1 MLVRKTMIALFLMVL
16 SMLVLGCDPA
26 PHRTPL
32 DALTEPPGKVPPP
45 YRDTIRVLSTQDL
58 PDANGVILLYRWQ
71 TSTAQAEDTFCLA
84 STFVTREQSRWQA
97 QSTGYFVGTTLSQPA
112 CNLSHSTPLRASY
125 YQAGQHTIVY
135 GVSNKGNHIQVTWSD
150 GMTMIAPIEQR
161 VFLVLRPG
169 NWHLDHVEIVDD
181 QL

>member
-1 MLVRKTMIALFLMVL
+1 MRKTMIALFLMVL

-32 DALTEPPGKVPPP
+32 DALTEPPGKVAPP

-58 PDANGVILLYRWQ
+58 PDANGVVLLYRWQ
-71 TSTAQAEDTFCLA
+71 TATTQVEDTFCLA
-84 STFVTREQSRWQA
+84 STFVTFEQSRWQA
-97 QSTGYFVGTTLSQPA
+97 QSTGYFIGSSLSQPA

-135 GVSNKGNHIQVTWSD
+135 GVGNKGNHIQVVWSD
-150 GMTMIAPIEQR
+150 GITMIAPIDQGA
-161 VFLVLRPG
+161 FLVLRPG
-169 NWHLDHVEIVDD
+169 NWHLAQVAVVDD
-181 QL
+181 QK